1 MSRKSRSSQGAD
13 VKPHLALVTV
23 QVLFGSWPIIGKI
36 VLRSVSVTSLVAF
49 RLIGAAIAFALIQ
62 RQLKPLLKMR
72 RSDFGLLVLCALCG
86 VVGNQLLYVKA
97 LSLTTVINAALLTT
111 TIPVITL
118 FVSILFG
125 YDNWSLKRVLGIVLA
140 GAGVLYLV
148 DPLRAQISSD
158 TTAGNLLLLTNALC
172 YAVYLVISKRL
183 LDRYGALNVITWIF
197 LVSAV
202 LMLPLSFISFGRENF
217 AAISWT
223 VWALIL
229 VVILL
234 PTVGAYY
241 LNAWALTHVTP
252 GTAAVYIYLQP
263 LIAFGF
269 APLLLGERWSSK
281 TSVATL
287 LIFAGVALVTSP
299 GRSRAVKEISEHPD
313 ALAH

>member
-1 MSRKSRSSQGAD
+1 MSRTFR
-13 VKPHLALVTV
+13 PHLALIAV
-23 QVLFGSWPIIGKI
+23 QILFGAWPILGKV
-36 VLRSVSVTSLVAF
+36 VLRSISVTSLVTC
-49 RLIGAAIAFALIQ
+49 RLIGAAIAFALLQ

-72 RSDFGLLVLCALCG
+72 RSHFALLVLCAICG

-118 FVSILFG
+118 FISILFR
-125 YDNWSLKRVLGIVLA
+125 YDHWSLKRLTGVVLA
-140 GAGVLYLV
+140 GAGVVYLI
-148 DPLRAQISSD
+148 DPARAQLNAQ
-158 TTAGNLLLLTNALC
+158 TTLGNLLLLCNALL
-172 YAVYLVISKRL
+172 YGIYIVISKRL
-183 LDRYGALNVITWIF
+183 LERYGALNVITWIF

-202 LMLPLSFISFGRENF
+202 MIAPLGLYSFGNEKL

-223 VWALIL
+223 VWALIA
-229 VVILL
+229 VIILL

-241 LNAWALTHVTP
+241 LNAWALTHVSP
-252 GTAAVYIYLQP
+252 GTVAIYIYLQP

-269 APLLLGERWSSK
+269 APLLLGERWSSR
-281 TSVATL
+281 TALATL

-299 GRSRAVKEISEHPD
+299 GRSRAVREISEHPD

>member
-1 MSRKSRSSQGAD
+1 MSRTLR
-13 VKPHLALVTV
+13 PHLALIAV
-23 QVLFGSWPIIGKI
+23 QILFGAWPILGKI
-36 VLRSVSVTSLVAF
+36 VLRSISVTSLVTC
-49 RLIGAAIAFALIQ
+49 RLIGAAIAFALLQ

-72 RSDFGLLVLCALCG
+72 RSDFALLVLCAICG
-86 VVGNQLLYVKA
+86 VVGNQMLYVKA

-118 FVSILFG
+118 FISILFG
-125 YDNWSLKRVLGIVLA
+125 SDKWSFKRVLGIVLA
-140 GAGVLYLV
+140 AAGVVYLIN
-148 DPLRAQISSD
+148 PSRAQLTAE
-158 TTAGNLLLLTNALC
+158 TTLGNLLLLANALL
-172 YAVYLVISKRL
+172 YAFYIVMSKRL
-183 LDRYGALNVITWIF
+183 LERYGALNVITWIF

-202 LMLPLSFISFGRENF
+202 MMAPFGLYSFSGENL
-217 AAISWT
+217 AAVSWT
-223 VWALIL
+223 VWLLIG

-241 LNAWALTHVTP
+241 LNAWALTHVSP
-252 GTAAVYIYLQP
+252 GTVATYIFLQP

-269 APLLLGERWSSK
+269 APWFLGERWSSR

-299 GRSRAVKEISEHPD
+299 GRSRAVREISEHPD

>member
-1 MSRKSRSSQGAD
+1 MSNRF
-13 VKPHLALVTV
+13 KPHLALIVV
-23 QVLFGSWPIIGKI
+23 QILFGSWPILGKV
-36 VLRSVSVTSLVAF
+36 VLRSISVTSLVGC
-49 RLIGAAIAFALIQ
+49 RLIGAAIAFALLQ
-62 RQLKPLLKMR
+62 RQIQPLLKMR
-72 RSDFGLLVLCALCG
+72 RSDFGLLVLCAVCG
-86 VVGNQLLYVKA
+86 VIGNQLLYVKA

-125 YDNWSLKRVLGIVLA
+125 YDNWSLKRVLGILLA
-140 GAGVLYLV
+140 GAGVVYLI
-148 DPLRAQISSD
+148 DPLRAQLTTD
-158 TTAGNLLLLTNALC
+158 TTTGNLLLLANALL
-172 YAVYLVISKRL
+172 YAIYLVISKRL

-202 LMLPLSFISFGRENF
+202 LMLPLSFYSFGNENIG
-217 AAISWT
+217 AITWT
-223 VWALIL
+223 VWLLIA

-241 LNAWALTHVTP
+241 LNAWALTHVSP
-252 GTAAVYIYLQP
+252 STAAVYIYLQP

-269 APLLLGERWSSK
+269 APLLLGESWSSK
-281 TSVATL
+281 TIVATL

-299 GRSRAVKEISEHPD
+299 GRSRAVREISEHPD